1 VSNNQK
7 IIDAIDQVIK
17 SKSEKTFLDFKVQ
30 WHEKNDTGNSSLVND
45 ILCLCNCDYDEDRY
59 LVIGVANNFF
69 VKGIEADQNRR
80 NVEEL
85 TDLTRNFNKHPE
97 IEVQQVDYQK
107 KELDVVIIS
116 YHRNH
121 IRPFYIESL
130 SDSQKKVIEKSSYK
144 GLSAG
149 AIYSRNN
156 NTNTPKDSTANKFE
170 IEKMWREHFG
180 IDKSALERFKIYLEK
195 PEDWEKEDGASNY
208 YYKYFPEFRIVI
220 NYDWERTSLFLKA
233 DANWNNFATMHTVAL
248 QYHSTILYKDKSA
261 EIDNYN
267 TSIMHPCHTDFY
279 DNGERGSSTRY
290 LFYYVFE
297 DSFLYRISK
306 FLIAKNGC
314 ERRPNGVFCY
324 DISEFNP
331 NGRFIFA
338 LKGNDKENYEN
349 IRTTINALSNNK
361 NKMQLIKDDPRLVCK
376 MNAENPNKMKDHSA

>member
-7 IIDAIDQVIK
+7 IIDAIDQFIK

-130 SDSQKKVIEKSSYK
+130 SDSQKKSYRK
-144 GLSAG
+144 IFLQRTFSW
-149 AIYSRNN
+149 S
-156 NTNTPKDSTANKFE
+156 
-170 IEKMWREHFG
+170 H
-180 IDKSALERFKIYLEK
+180 LFKK
-195 PEDWEKEDGASNY
+195 
-208 YYKYFPEFRIVI
+208 
-220 NYDWERTSLFLKA
+220 
-233 DANWNNFATMHTVAL
+233 
-248 QYHSTILYKDKSA
+248 
-261 EIDNYN
+261 
-267 TSIMHPCHTDFY
+267 
-279 DNGERGSSTRY
+279 
-290 LFYYVFE
+290 
-297 DSFLYRISK
+297 
-306 FLIAKNGC
+306 
-314 ERRPNGVFCY
+314 
-324 DISEFNP
+324 
-331 NGRFIFA
+331 
-338 LKGNDKENYEN
+338 
-349 IRTTINALSNNK
+349 
-361 NKMQLIKDDPRLVCK
+361 
-376 MNAENPNKMKDHSA
+376 